1 MHDPVGFSLFF
12 HFWPILLLL
21 WLLLPLSS
29 ILFSSF
35 SSLRH
40 LTSLALHLRTI
51 LVWFVVVF
59 RPRRFLTLFALFTY
73 WPTRSALATPPS
85 SPLPLSASAARLCVC
100 AHYSCATVRCQLL
113 LLLFD
118 YLGYFSWF
126 SFYSCV
132 CVCQSV
138 CVRVR
143 VSVCELVCILFG
155 YFRLV
160 LNALRSSLSVCHKRK
175 S

>member
-21 WLLLPLSS
+21 WLLLQLSS

-73 WPTRSALATPPS
+73 WPTRSALAPSPTVCFGSTP
-85 SPLPLSASAARLCVC
+85 LCVRIIPVPLC
-100 AHYSCATVRCQLL
+100 VASCCCCCSTTWDIFHDFHSIHA
-113 LLLFD
+113 
-118 YLGYFSWF
+118 
-126 SFYSCV
+126 

-138 CVRVR
+138 CVRECVRVR

-155 YFRLV
+155 YFRLA